1 MPAYLADEADL
12 PQAIKKGHKMTDIHW
27 MAATG
32 LMTGL
37 FWMVYVLN
45 RIAVIGIPA
54 TFANPSE
61 NRAPLAPWAQRAKAA
76 HINAVENYVVFASLI
91 LGVAVLGLSSD
102 LTVSMAMLYFLARL
116 AHFVV
121 YTMGI
126 PVLRTFAFA
135 AGWVAQVA
143 LALVIFGI
151 L

>member
-1 MPAYLADEADL
+1 
-12 PQAIKKGHKMTDIHW
+12 MTEIHW

-54 TFANPSE
+54 TFANPRAD
-61 NRAPLAPWAQRAKAA
+61 NAPLAPWAQRAKAA
-76 HINAVENYVVFASLI
+76 HSNAVENFVVFAALAV
-91 LGVAVLGLSSD
+91 GVSMLGLSSD
-102 LTVSMAMLYFLARL
+102 LTVTMAMLYFFARL
-116 AHFVV
+116 AHFIV

-143 LALVIFGI
+143 LALTIFGI

>member
-1 MPAYLADEADL
+1 
-12 PQAIKKGHKMTDIHW
+12 MTEIHW

-37 FWMVYVLN
+37 FWVVYVLN
-45 RIAVIGIPA
+45 RISVIGIPA

-61 NRAPLAPWAQRAKAA
+61 EHTPLAAWAQRAKAA
-76 HINAVENYVVFASLI
+76 HSNAVENFVLFSSLV
-91 LGVAVLGLSSD
+91 LGVSVLGLSSN
-102 LTVSMAMLYFLARL
+102 LTASMAVLYFFARL
-116 AHFVV
+116 AHFAV

-126 PVLRTFAFA
+126 PVLRTIAFA
-135 AGWVAQVA
+135 AGWIAQVA